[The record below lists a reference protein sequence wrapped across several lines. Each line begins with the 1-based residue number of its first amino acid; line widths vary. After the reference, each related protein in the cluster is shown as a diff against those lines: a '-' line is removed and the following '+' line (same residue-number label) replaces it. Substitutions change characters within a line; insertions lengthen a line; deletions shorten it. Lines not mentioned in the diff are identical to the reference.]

1 MSDQIDW
8 AACRYYASW
17 HAFIS
22 IEHLTWPIHASIAG
36 IFLLFASIF
45 TYSGQSQKFL
55 NIYRMCG
62 AKILQSRSR
71 RISLWSVQSTG
82 TGLRLPT
89 FSNRSARPAGRSGWR
104 RPHCTARHA
113 SVPPTLP
120 TRYPK
125 TCTMT
130 CVTPGANAAK
140 HFFTVTTGTPDLPVQ
155 IVAWFLGKFVPNLV
169 HTLDLNCI

>member
-104 RPHCTARHA
+104 RPHGTARLHPSHPA
-113 SVPPTLP
+113 HTK
-120 TRYPK
+120 PK
-125 TCTMT
+125 NLHHDLCDARGQ
-130 CVTPGANAAK
+130 CYKA
-140 HFFTVTTGTPDLPVQ
+140 FFTVTTGTPDLPVQ